1 MNPGQTDSTSRETAE
16 PPRLLASL
24 RQLALT
30 SLSMA
35 QTRFALASVELEE
48 TLQWLIGLLLNAV
61 GLLVF
66 GLTALLTLTLLAVL
80 AADPA
85 QRLTVLAV
93 LAAVYL
99 AVGIGFCWRIRRAI
113 ATSKPFLQATL
124 AEMAQ
129 DLAALQAAS
138 AKGDEVPRA

>member
-1 MNPGQTDSTSRETAE
+1 MNSGQPDSTSYEKAE

-48 TLQWLIGLLLNAV
+48 TLQWLIGLLLNAL

-93 LAAVYL
+93 LAVAYVAL
-99 AVGIGFCWRIRRAI
+99 GGWFWWRMQRAI

-129 DLAALQAAS
+129 DLAALRAAS
-138 AKGDEVPRA
+138 AKGDDVPRA